1 MTTKPDA
8 FKKVRIGCAS
18 AFWGDT
24 AAAAQQL
31 VAGGNLDYLVFDY
44 LAEVTMSILAGA
56 KMKNPELGY
65 ATDFVDTVARLL
77 PQLAKQNIKVISNA
91 GGVNPKACAKAIE
104 AAIEQTGLSLKVALI
119 EGDNLTAE
127 QSTFAE
133 QNITEMFSGE
143 PLPKQCLSMNAYLGA
158 TPIKAAL
165 DQGADIVIT
174 GRVVDS
180 AVVLGPLM
188 SEFNWHESDYDLLAQ
203 GSLAGHIIECG
214 AQCTGGN
221 FTDWA
226 SVPDYENMGFPI
238 VECDATGDFVVSKP
252 DNTGGLI
259 NRFTV
264 GEQLL
269 YEIGNPQ
276 DYLLPDVR
284 CDFSQVKLEEIATNQ
299 VKVTN
304 AKGHPPTDKYKV
316 AATYMDGNRCTVSF
330 LMAGIDA
337 DKKAKR
343 VAEAIITR
351 VSGLYKMLGWD
362 DFTDYDIEILGTETT
377 YGKHARITSPREVV
391 VKIAA
396 RHKDKRALGLFAKEI
411 APAATS
417 MAPGITGL
425 VGGRP
430 KVSPVIKLFSFLV
443 DKKSISPNWQM
454 ADASD
459 SVNIVI
465 PEQSDLHIETNVS
478 IEIPDV
484 HESDEFTEVRLV
496 TLAVARSGD
505 KGDSC
510 NIGVMARH
518 PEFLPFIQA
527 SLTEARIADFM
538 SHLLSEKSQ
547 VQRFTLPGFNAL
559 NILMTFALGG
569 GGIASL
575 RTDPQGKAHAQ
586 QLLEIPVRIPTRLLK
601 LVD

>member
-1 MTTKPDA
+1 MPTKPDA
-8 FKKVRIGCAS
+8 YRKVRIGCAS

-65 ATDFVDTVARLL
+65 ATDFVDTVARVL
-77 PQLAKQNIKVISNA
+77 PQLEQQNIKVISNA
-91 GGVNPKACAKAIE
+91 GGVNPKACAQAIE
-104 AAIEQTGLSLKVALI
+104 SAIEKAGLSLKVALI
-119 EGDNLTAE
+119 EGDNLTSE
-127 QSTFAE
+127 QPKFAD
-133 QNITEMFSGE
+133 QNVTEMFSGE
-143 PLPKQCLSMNAYLGA
+143 PLPKQCLSLNAYLGA

-188 SEFNWHESDYDLLAQ
+188 SEFGWNENDYDQLAQ

-221 FTDWA
+221 FTDWET
-226 SVPDYENMGFPI
+226 VPGYENMGFPI
-238 VECDATGDFVVSKP
+238 VECEANGDFVVSKP

-284 CDFSQVKLEEIATNQ
+284 CDFSQVQLEEIATNQ

-330 LMAGIDA
+330 LMAGMDA

-343 VAEAIITR
+343 VSEAIITR

-377 YGKHARITSPREVV
+377 YGKHARIPSPREVV

-396 RHKDKRALGLFAKEI
+396 RHNDKRALGLFAKEI

-443 DKKSISPNWQM
+443 DKTSITPSWQS
-454 ADASD
+454 ADVSEN
-459 SVNIVI
+459 VNIII
-465 PEQSDLHIETNVS
+465 PEQSDLRIEKNVS
-478 IEIPDV
+478 IAIPDI
-484 HESDEFTEVRLV
+484 HENEEFTEVPLV

-547 VQRFTLPGFNAL
+547 VQRFALPGFNAL

-586 QLLEIPVRIPTRLLK
+586 QLLEIPGRIPTRLSK